1 MDRTT
6 RISKTQIIL
15 FYETRYINTCNINI
29 KFPRNEIYTGYP
41 ILISSR
47 QISQRK
53 KLRKMSKVISSQ
65 SFNRSKI
72 NKISEIKILRSIYT
86 TCLIMT
92 ESFHLMELF
101 STCLIMFNL
110 FYLLIWMI
118 YTNHDLFIRFLW
130 LYLFY

>member
-15 FYETRYINTCNINI
+15 FYETRYINTYNINI

-53 KLRKMSKVISSQ
+53 KLHKMSKVISSQ

-72 NKISEIKILRSIYT
+72 NKISEIKILRSIY

>member
-86 TCLIMT
+86 CLIMT

>member
-41 ILISSR
+41 ILILSR

-72 NKISEIKILRSIYT
+72 NKISEIKILRSIY